1 MSLFPDITPLIH
13 EIKQFNQIQTLIL
26 TELRE
31 IRTLLENAK
40 LSKN

>member
-13 EIKQFNQIQTLIL
+13 EIKQFNLTQTLIL

-31 IRTLLENAK
+31 IKDLLKNAK
-40 LSKN
+40 LCQK